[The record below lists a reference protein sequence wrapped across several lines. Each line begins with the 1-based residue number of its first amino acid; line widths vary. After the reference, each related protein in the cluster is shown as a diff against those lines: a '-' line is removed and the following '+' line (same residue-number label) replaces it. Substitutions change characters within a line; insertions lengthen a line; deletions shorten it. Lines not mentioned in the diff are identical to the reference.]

1 MKNANRNG
9 RRAFCM
15 ISGANQTFSFAAGL
29 IVIVESLMQL
39 SKSQSLFAPYLI
51 AYLFGIV
58 SYIYI
63 YTNPAELFGKLPKW
77 VHSACNAAAVFFAT
91 VITAANY
98 SVWLE
103 CPLGANTPSFM
114 RIGYGGVML
123 AFVAGG
129 CFLVFRAIF
138 YFTALHLHR
147 LTWQPASYPECRVFN
162 PRSLFF
168 ISFFA
173 ISFVYLLVLYL
184 IKFPGLVEAD
194 TIQQFYECRTGEF
207 TNYNPLYSTLLI
219 KPFVSVGMWV
229 FGNMNACVAMYF
241 TAQAVFVAF
250 SFACVVKA
258 MSEMRA
264 PLWLLI
270 STVLFYALTPY
281 HIMFSIGHSK
291 DVMFSVSVM
300 LFCVVLF
307 DLMKRP
313 DAPLY
318 RYSFLFVT
326 SLGFCLMR
334 NNGILAF
341 LFFIPVYCIVSGMK
355 NKRIIWI
362 LISAILLSFCLTRP
376 ILRALDIPQSDWVES
391 CSLPTQQV
399 ARAVIDHNDLKPDEF
414 EILNPFMKVS
424 EISGSYD
431 PGLSDPIKALMRRSM
446 QENPENVP
454 SVAAFLKLWIQLG
467 LRHPITYLKAFVDI
481 SCGYWNGGYDAAP
494 WCNFIFENNIGI
506 HPTYPVP
513 VLNMIF
519 DRYIGL
525 FDDFYVLQLTLCTGF
540 FVWMYFFF
548 GIFCYIRRDRLGMI
562 LCIPVLCVV
571 QTLLMGTPVACDLR
585 YIYSAFCAL
594 PFVLAVSTRH
604 QID

>member
-1 MKNANRNG
+1 MKNANQDG
-9 RRAFCM
+9 RRAFSM
-15 ISGANQTFSFAAGL
+15 ISGANQTFSFGAGL

-51 AYLFGIV
+51 AYLLGIV
-58 SYIYI
+58 SYIYM
-63 YTNPAELFGKLPKW
+63 YTNPAELFGKIPKR
-77 VHSACNAAAVFFAT
+77 VHSACNAAAGFFT
-91 VITAANY
+91 VLISAANY

-138 YFTALHLHR
+138 YFTASHLHR
-147 LTWQPASYPECRVFN
+147 LTWQPASYPECRGFN

-173 ISFVYLLVLYL
+173 ISFVYLFVLYL
-184 IKFPGLVEAD
+184 IKYPGLIAPD
-194 TIQQFYECRTGEF
+194 TIHQFYECRSGDYS
-207 TNYNPLYSTLLI
+207 NYNPLFSTLLI
-219 KPFVSVGMWV
+219 KPFVAVGMSV
-229 FGNMNACVAMYF
+229 FGNMNACVAMYC

-258 MSEMRA
+258 LAEMRA

-291 DVMFSVSVM
+291 DVLFSNSVM

-307 DLMKRP
+307 DLMKKP
-313 DAPLY
+313 DAPLH
-318 RYSFLFVT
+318 RYIFLFAT

-341 LFFIPVYCIVSGMK
+341 LFFIPVYCIISRMK
-355 NKRIIWI
+355 NKRIVWI

-376 ILRALDIPQSDWVES
+376 VLRALGIPQSDWVES

-399 ARAVIDHNDLKPDEF
+399 ARAVIDHNDLTPAEF
-414 EILNPFMKVS
+414 EILNPVMKVS
-424 EISGSYD
+424 EISETYN
-431 PGLSDPIKALMRRSM
+431 PGISDPIKSLMRRTM
-446 QENPENVP
+446 QDHPESVP
-454 SVAAFLKLWIQLG
+454 SVNAFLKLWIHLG

-481 SCGYWNGGYDAAP
+481 TCGYWNGGYIAAP
-494 WCNFIFENNIGI
+494 WCNFIYKNNMGI
-506 HPTYPVP
+506 HLTYPVP
-513 VLNMIF
+513 LLNMVF

-525 FDDFYVLQLTLCTGF
+525 FDDFYVLQLTVCTGL

-548 GIFCYIRRDRLGMI
+548 TIFCYIRRDRTGLI
-562 LCIPVLCVV
+562 LCAPVLCVV

-585 YIYSAFCAL
+585 YIYCAFCAL
-594 PFVLAVSTRH
+594 PFVLGVSTRR